1 MVSFS
6 MQKLFSLIKS
16 YLFIFAFISF
26 IFRRQIKRKVLL
38 WFMSKRVLP
47 MFSSSFM
54 ICGLIFRSLI
64 HFEFIFVYGVR
75 EHPNFI
81 LLHVAVQFYQ
91 CHLLKRSCW
100 FYLWNIFK
108 VHLCFSISTIFT
120 IIHFFHNYR
129 LLTCTHSCI
138 QCMPHTVDR
147 MTKKDL

>member
-75 EHPNFI
+75 ERPNFI

-120 IIHFFHNYR
+120 IIHFFHNYH